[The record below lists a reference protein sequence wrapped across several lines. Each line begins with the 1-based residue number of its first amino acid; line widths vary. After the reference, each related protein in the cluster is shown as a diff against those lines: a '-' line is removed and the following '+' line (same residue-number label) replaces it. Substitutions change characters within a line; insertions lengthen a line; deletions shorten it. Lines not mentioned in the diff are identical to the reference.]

1 MRLREVV
8 TARDRD
14 LFIRFPWDIYR
25 HDPNWV
31 PPLIS
36 ERRAFLDPRRNPFFE
51 HADVKLFLASDD
63 TGATLGRIAAI
74 VNRRHIELHGE
85 KTGFFGLFEC
95 RNDAAAATALFA
107 AAARF
112 LKPRGIT
119 VLRGPAN
126 MSVNHDV
133 GLLVDGYDLPPAIMM
148 PYNPP
153 YYPALVEANG
163 FQKAMDLYA
172 YYGDARELEIPERV
186 ARGVEI
192 CQRRYKFRVR
202 PLDMRRFDE
211 EIRRVHAVYTRA
223 WERNWGAVAMT
234 QKEFDHLA
242 AQLKAIVDPDLC
254 LIAEIGDQVA
264 GFSLALPDFNQA
276 LIRLNGRLLPF
287 GILKLLWYR
296 RKIDMIR
303 IIATGTVAEFRH
315 MGIDNSFYAE
325 TWRRAGAKG
334 IYRGEMSWV
343 LENNAAMN
351 NALRDLGFRVYK
363 RYRLYDLSLQ
373 APGQPEQKQEFR
385 DAGS

>member
-51 HADVKLFLASDD
+51 HADVKMFLASDD

-85 KTGFFGLFEC
+85 KAGFFGLFEC
-95 RNDAAAATALFA
+95 RNDPAAAAALFA

-119 VLRGPAN
+119 LLRGPAN
-126 MSVNHDV
+126 MSVNHEV

-148 PYNPP
+148 PYNPR

-186 ARGVEI
+186 TRGVEI
-192 CQRRYKFRVR
+192 CRRRYKFRVR

-211 EIRRVHAVYTRA
+211 EMRRVHAVYTRA

-303 IIATGTVAEFRH
+303 IIATGIVAEFRH
-315 MGIDNSFYAE
+315 MGIDSCFYAE

-363 RYRLYDLSLQ
+363 RYRLYDLGLQ
-373 APGQPEQKQEFR
+373 APGEAEQKQEFR

>member
-85 KTGFFGLFEC
+85 KAGFFGLFEC
-95 RNDAAAATALFA
+95 RNDPAAAAALFA

-119 VLRGPAN
+119 LLRGPAN
-126 MSVNHDV
+126 MSVNHEV

-148 PYNPP
+148 PYNPR

-186 ARGVEI
+186 TRGVEI
-192 CQRRYKFRVR
+192 CRRRYKFRVR

-211 EIRRVHAVYTRA
+211 EIRRIHAVYTRA

-276 LIRLNGRLLPF
+276 LIKLNGRLLPF

-303 IIATGTVAEFRH
+303 IIATGIVAEFRH
-315 MGIDNSFYAE
+315 MGIDSCFYAE

-363 RYRLYDLSLQ
+363 RYRLYDLGLQ
-373 APGQPEQKQEFR
+373 APGEAGQKQEFR
-385 DAGS
+385 NARI